1 MKKNGAVLAAGFTG
15 MAFFGIAFVVMG
27 AVMPSLIA
35 KFSLHT
41 STAATLAG
49 LLPAGVLVGSLVFGP
64 VIDRYGYKSLIIVS
78 SLVTACGLE
87 LLAFAESIPVIRLSV
102 FIIGTG
108 GGILNG
114 LTNALV
120 SEASS
125 DKSRA
130 SNLSILGI
138 FYTVGAIAIPLL
150 FASLSKWLSYTPIVS
165 GAGILVGLSTLFHI
179 MVTFPKAKFR
189 QGFPIKKVALMAKE
203 SVILILS
210 LVLFFQSGLEGISNN
225 WISSFL
231 EIENGISKESALYS
245 LSFVVIGI
253 GTGRIILSILLKFIP
268 KITILIV
275 SMIIAATGIII
286 ISSATN
292 GTISAIG
299 TFLMGLGLA
308 ATFPVVLGEI
318 GERYKEISGTAF
330 SFALVI
336 ALTGNTLINL
346 LVGALQLYS
355 FPYIAGG
362 SIIFIII
369 LYTTNYLGIKKSFK

>member
-35 KFSLHT
+35 KFSLDT

-87 LLAFAESIPVIRLSV
+87 LLAFAESIPAIRLSV

-125 DKSRA
+125 DTSRA

-179 MVTFPKAKFR
+179 MVAFPKAKFR

-308 ATFPVVLGEI
+308 STFPVVLGEI

-346 LVGALQLYS
+346 LVGALQLHS

-362 SIIFIII
+362 SIVFIII